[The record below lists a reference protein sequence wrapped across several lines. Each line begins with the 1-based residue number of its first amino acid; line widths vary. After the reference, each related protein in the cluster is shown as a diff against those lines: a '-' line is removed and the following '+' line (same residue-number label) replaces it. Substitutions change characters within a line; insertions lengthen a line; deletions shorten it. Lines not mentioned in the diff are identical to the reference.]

1 MIRILTDCARNHYVI
16 KTADN
21 WNEDK
26 AGVKFSEYIVKPLLV
41 YIAEL
46 MDKYY
51 DKISQVDIKTGKTNE
66 ESMEHMTKLYNC
78 VTFIKGLNNNIFV
91 QPILKELA
99 PYLRYLSS
107 ELNLDVLDD
116 VLEENV
122 ESNEKLEELKLL
134 QEDLI
139 NIVKNNNSDNSDDSK
154 KSEDSRK
161 STNSKKKLNKIKKS
175 KYINS
180 EESSESSDSDNSDDL
195 RESRESENKTR
206 VYIGRNGKT
215 YKIQLQ

>member
-26 AGVKFSEYIVKPLLV
+26 AGVKFSEYIIKPLLA

-51 DKISQVDIKTGKTNE
+51 EKLSQVDIKTGKTNE

-91 QPILKELA
+91 QPILKELS

-107 ELNLDVLDD
+107 ELNLDELDD

-122 ESNEKLEELKLL
+122 ENNEKLEELKLL

-139 NIVKNNNSDNSDDSK
+139 NIVKNDNSEDSEDSEDSDNSGNSDNSD
-154 KSEDSRK
+154 
-161 STNSKKKLNKIKKS
+161 N
-175 KYINS
+175 
-180 EESSESSDSDNSDDL
+180 SDNS
-195 RESRESENKTR
+195 EVKNNVSVYKTKT
-206 VYIGRNGKT
+206 GKILKF
-215 YKIQLQ
+215 YH